1 MEDEIRRYLIEQQ
14 ENIKKKAEE
23 RSIPLEE
30 RIAIQRNNDAKKLL
44 SEIPNNTKELTTNI
58 TRKLIEKYIVYKD
71 NELYKEPI
79 KGDNSTRYYGIY
91 SVKDATSD
99 VLDYDPE
106 VIKAAYDLYS
116 ESGKGELYYGD
127 TIGLTTI
134 NEDFFSKYGVSI
146 KHGSELEKSDRD
158 ALYISYTKKSLTEF
172 VNDILNGNYKNT
184 YLRRC
189 DIERKKK
196 QLVLL
201 DSYRN
206 LIDCFLERTKESISI
221 VTLDICKRIAM
232 EYSKLAF
239 DDGSETL
246 TLSLNVRNI
255 GKQEEVLEPLRKY
268 GYLDNAL
275 LYKTLSNSEKIIKLP
290 DLRESLKEL
299 GVTDVTKPDYGKI
312 NVIVN
317 INDFVDVV
325 LNLGKEEKTK

>member
-1 MEDEIRRYLIEQQ
+1 MEDEIRKYLIGEQ

-30 RIAIQRNNDAKKLL
+30 RIAKERTNQAKKLL
-44 SEIPNNTKELTTNI
+44 SEIPNNTKLLTTSI
-58 TRKLIEKYIVYKD
+58 TASLINRYIRMRE
-71 NELYKEPI
+71 NELYSEPV
-79 KGDNSTRYYGIY
+79 KNDNSIDYLCVY
-91 SVKDATSD
+91 SAEDASNCVLGKELD
-99 VLDYDPE
+99 VINLAT
-106 VIKAAYDLYS
+106 KLYNKS
-116 ESGKGELYYGD
+116 TNSELYYED
-127 TIGLTTI
+127 ENGLTNI
-134 NEDFFSKYGVSI
+134 NKEFFSKYGIEITHYGHVN
-146 KHGSELEKSDRD
+146 ELDKD
-158 ALYISYTKKSLTEF
+158 ALKISFKKKGLTKF
-172 VNDILNGNYKNT
+172 VYDILNGKYKET
-184 YLRRC
+184 YLKT
-189 DIERKKK
+189 DYIEKQKK

-232 EYSKLAF
+232 DYSKLSF
-239 DDGSETL
+239 DDSSETL
-246 TLSLNVRNI
+246 TLSLNARNI
-255 GKQEEVLEPLRKY
+255 GKQEKELEPLRKY

-299 GVTDVTKPDYGKI
+299 GVTDVTETDWGKI